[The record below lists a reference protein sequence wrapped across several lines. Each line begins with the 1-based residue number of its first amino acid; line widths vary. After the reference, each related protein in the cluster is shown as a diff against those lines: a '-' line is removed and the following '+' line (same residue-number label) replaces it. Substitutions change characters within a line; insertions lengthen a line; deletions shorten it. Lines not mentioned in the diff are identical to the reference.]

1 MSNEMIQSNQKKK
14 SGKDRPKQ
22 LSFARSNDSQ
32 KRVAY
37 VARSCVEERDL
48 YEARSLRIGTC
59 HSCGRPCF
67 SPLKEGRLVAPTG
80 ER

>member
-32 KRVAY
+32 KRVSY
-37 VARSCVEERDL
+37 LARSCVEERDL
-48 YEARSLRIGTC
+48 Y
-59 HSCGRPCF
+59 GR
-67 SPLKEGRLVAPTG
+67 
-80 ER
+80 